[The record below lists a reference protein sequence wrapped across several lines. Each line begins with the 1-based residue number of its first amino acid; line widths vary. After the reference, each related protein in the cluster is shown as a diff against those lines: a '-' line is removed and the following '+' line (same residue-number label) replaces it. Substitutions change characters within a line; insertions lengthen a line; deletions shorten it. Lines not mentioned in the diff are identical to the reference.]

1 MLQSKIIWPSFPLR
15 PYIHHYWIMRAW
27 GNSMEMNIMPMGNMK
42 WMLHRGTPFHI
53 NGIFDPR
60 NVASICGQYNSAVQ
74 VGMYD
79 DCNIIYVFFHP
90 YAMKMITGIP
100 CHLFEDKNISMD
112 DLGIPAFQLLKRM
125 VLDAESDEKAIAYI
139 EDFII
144 RQLAY
149 RDRDSHLKQLMFV
162 CDEINKH
169 SFATL
174 NQLADKAC
182 LSERQLRRV
191 FLDNVGLSPKL
202 MLRTRRCLQAS
213 KMIQDM
219 TTKDFTQ
226 LTFEL
231 GFTDHSHMYKEFK
244 QFAGMSPSEY
254 FDHVNEIR
262 RHHLIKGYKAYHG

>member
-42 WMLHRGTPFHI
+42 WMFHRGTPFHI
-53 NGIFDPR
+53 NGVFDPR

-169 SFATL
+169 SFA
-174 NQLADKAC
+174 K
-182 LSERQLRRV
+182 
-191 FLDNVGLSPKL
+191 
-202 MLRTRRCLQAS
+202 
-213 KMIQDM
+213 
-219 TTKDFTQ
+219 
-226 LTFEL
+226 
-231 GFTDHSHMYKEFK
+231 K
-244 QFAGMSPSEY
+244 Q
-254 FDHVNEIR
+254 
-262 RHHLIKGYKAYHG
+262 